1 MNNLQKHYATAA
13 IAIKRQQFA
22 EYHNELPMH
31 MRYNLSFM
39 VKIAKSFLLTLLVA
53 ALFGA
58 VADAEEIQYADARII
73 LPTTEFAPGKSYPI
87 LLEVNVWEGYHINS
101 DKPIQPTLIP
111 TVLTFTASDDRVAIG
126 RTTYPEPEL
135 KLFKFSPEKLAVYDG
150 RVYLATSITFNE
162 GISDD
167 ITLTANFRY
176 QACTDEACFLPS
188 TIITTAVLKTGG
200 SGVDI
205 EPDLFAKHAPKVT
218 SGGSIFDGLFDD
230 SIGPMA
236 LLLVLLGGLALNL
249 TPCVYPMIPVTVGYF
264 SAAKDRP
271 RSITVAHALIYL
283 LGMALMYSAIGTFA
297 ALSGSLFGE
306 FMQNSFVIMLLVSVM
321 ILMSL
326 AMFGVFEIRVP
337 AFLMNVSSKSY
348 SGYFGTLFMGLTVG
362 IIAAPC
368 IGPFVIVLLTFVG
381 ESQDPFLGFIL
392 FFTLAIGIGL
402 PLVVL
407 AIFSDSISSLPRSG
421 IWMEWV
427 RKFFGVVM
435 LGMAVYFG
443 QPLLTQTAKDL
454 LIILIT
460 IGGGTYLLYAG
471 KNVGGSLFNFF
482 RFGLGIGI
490 MVFGMWFIAATEAKE
505 SGLPWKDYSQARFE
519 AAFKEKKPVMI
530 DFSAEWCLP
539 CKELDIYTFS
549 DERVV
554 ALSDEF
560 EPLIVDLTRIDDEKL
575 VVKKKF
581 NVLGVPTVILFD
593 GSGKEINRFTGFI
606 TAEDLLERLKK
617 IGVSS

>member
-1 MNNLQKHYATAA
+1 
-13 IAIKRQQFA
+13 
-22 EYHNELPMH
+22 
-31 MRYNLSFM
+31 MRYNLSLM
-39 VKIAKSFLLTLLVA
+39 IKVTKHLLLTLLIAVLSGA
-53 ALFGA
+53 AAG
-58 VADAEEIQYADARII
+58 AEEIQYADARII

-101 DKPIQPTLIP
+101 DKPIQPNLIP
-111 TVLTFTASDDRVAIG
+111 TVLTFRTSDSRVAIG

-150 RVYLATSITFNE
+150 TVYLATYITLNE
-162 GISDD
+162 GISGPV
-167 ITLTANFRY
+167 TLHAKLRY

-188 TIITTAVLKTGG
+188 TIDTSATLILGTG
-200 SGVDI
+200 GVDI
-205 EPDLFAKHAPKVT
+205 EPDLFSKHAPEIA
-218 SGGSIFDGLFDD
+218 SGGSIFDGLFED

-264 SAAKDRP
+264 SAAKERP
-271 RSITVAHALIYL
+271 RSVTVVHALIYL

-337 AFLMNVSSKSY
+337 SFLMNLSSKSY
-348 SGYFGTLFMGLTVG
+348 GGYFGTLFMGLTVG

-407 AIFSDSISSLPRSG
+407 AIFSDRISSLPRAG
-421 IWMEWV
+421 VWMEWV
-427 RKFFGVVM
+427 KKFFGVVM

-443 QPLLTQTAKDL
+443 QPLLSQTAKDL
-454 LIILIT
+454 LIIGIT

-471 KNVGGSLFNFF
+471 KGVGGGLFNFF

-490 MVFGMWFIAATEAKE
+490 MVFGMWFIAASETSE
-505 SGLPWKDYSQARFE
+505 SGLPWEDYSQSRFE
-519 AAFKEKKPVMI
+519 AAFVMNRPVMI

-554 ALSDEF
+554 ALSDKF
-560 EPLIVDLTRIDDEKL
+560 ESLIVDLTRIDDAKL
-575 VVKKKF
+575 AAKKKF
-581 NVLGVPTVILFD
+581 DVLGVPTVILFD
-593 GSGKEINRFTGFI
+593 GSGKEVSRFTGFI
-606 TAEDLLERLKK
+606 PAEDLLERLKK
-617 IGVSS
+617 VGVDS